1 MSWVDNTGLLWK
13 YGTEQTVTSTGG
25 EYVTT
30 GELREIEIKV
40 DLTTLTEAETIINDN
55 IWFPAG
61 VKIEEVEIYVD
72 TAAATGTAIDIGL
85 VRASDRTT
93 EIDFDGIVAAA
104 ATATLTAGAKLRLIK
119 GSTGV
124 GALVTNGTAITNVG
138 HITCSRT
145 SATAFT
151 AGVIRVRIR
160 YSRA

>member
-13 YGTEQTVTSTGG
+13 YGTEQTETSTGG

-30 GELREIEIKV
+30 AGLREIEVKINLA
-40 DLTTLTEAETIINDN
+40 DLTEAETIINDN
-55 IWFPAG
+55 IFFPTG

-93 EIDFDGIVAAA
+93 EIDFNGIVAAA
-104 ATATLTAGAKLRLIK
+104 ATATLTAGARLTLVK

-124 GALVTNGTAITNVG
+124 GALITNGTAISNVG
-138 HITCSRT
+138 HITASRT
-145 SATAFT
+145 DSTAFT
-151 AGVIRVRIR
+151 TGVIRVRIR